1 MLNMENNYENPCKL
15 HENTMPDRCYY
26 IPSSVPATWRPEERS
41 SSDRFK
47 SLNGTWKFRY
57 CRSIH
62 ETDLDFTGTTTALQG
77 FRPVEVPGVWQN
89 YGVDW
94 NQYTNIRYPFPFD
107 PPYVPQDNPCGE
119 YVLDFTFSPQNE
131 APRSYLVFEGV
142 DSCFYVWLNGKYV
155 GYSQVSHS
163 TSEFDIT
170 ENILEG
176 NNRLS
181 VLVLKWCDGSYM
193 EDQDKFR
200 MSGIFN
206 SVYILNRPDN
216 FIYDYF
222 LHTDT
227 KGTTAEISADI
238 TYLKDRTATEAEL
251 YDMDGNMLARRKM
264 EASDESNSIS
274 LIFKIRNA
282 KLWNSEHP
290 YLYTLVFRTPC
301 EVITDRIGIRKI
313 AIEEGKVLLNG
324 TPIKF
329 HGVNRHDSD
338 PVTGFTISAEQMK
351 KDLTLMKRHNV
362 NAIRSSH
369 YPNQPVFY
377 QLCDEYGFLV
387 VDEADNESHGPSEI
401 YYADNRFENKSKRW
415 NEVISDNPLWT
426 EATVDRVKRCVTREK
441 NRTSIIIWSMGNE
454 CAYGC
459 TIEAALAWTKKFDP
473 SRLTHFE
480 SAKYHGDRRKYDY
493 SNIDLFSMMYPS
505 MEEIDNY
512 LKNDPKKPLILI
524 EYCHSMGNGP
534 GDLETYFQR
543 FLKEPYM
550 CGGFVWEW
558 CDHAIFKGF
567 TETGKPMYW
576 YGGDHGETIHDGNFC
591 MDGLV
596 YPDRTPHTGLLEFSN
611 VNRPIRIDSFNR
623 RKHSISIRNLMDFT
637 DTENHVKMH
646 WLLSSEGEVLAQG
659 YEAMPSIPPHGT
671 YEMTLSGM
679 SIPETQKSYLRVIWM
694 TTNSSLLIPVEHV
707 LGFDEIAIEPSGTPT
722 VDRQRN
728 ADASPGKLSLS
739 KAFPYMDIH
748 GDHFEYRLDMRTGLF
763 SYMRSNGKD
772 LIDRPMELNIWRAPT
787 DNDMYIKSEWIRAGY
802 NRATTRAYST
812 EVIEKDGCM
821 EIHINMSMAADAVQK
836 MLEISTVWT
845 ISPDGHISLSMDV
858 NRCPEFPMLPRFGLR
873 MFLPKTMDKVE
884 WLGTGP
890 HESYSDKHRSTYHG
904 KFNAKVDEMHE
915 DYIRPQEN
923 GSHWDTS
930 RVSVSGNGLSLKAS
944 SAKHFSFNVSP
955 YTQEE
960 LTDRRHNYEL
970 RKCNST
976 VLCIDA
982 AQNGIGSNSCG
993 PELSPE
999 YRFDCRNFTFNIEL
1013 DVAE

>member
-534 GDLETYFQR
+534 GDLETYSQ
-543 FLKEPYM
+543 
-550 CGGFVWEW
+550 
-558 CDHAIFKGF
+558 
-567 TETGKPMYW
+567 T
-576 YGGDHGETIHDGNFC
+576 N
-591 MDGLV
+591 
-596 YPDRTPHTGLLEFSN
+596 
-611 VNRPIRIDSFNR
+611 
-623 RKHSISIRNLMDFT
+623 
-637 DTENHVKMH
+637 
-646 WLLSSEGEVLAQG
+646 
-659 YEAMPSIPPHGT
+659 PPH
-671 YEMTLSGM
+671 M
-679 SIPETQKSYLRVIWM
+679 
-694 TTNSSLLIPVEHV
+694 
-707 LGFDEIAIEPSGTPT
+707 
-722 VDRQRN
+722 
-728 ADASPGKLSLS
+728 
-739 KAFPYMDIH
+739 
-748 GDHFEYRLDMRTGLF
+748 
-763 SYMRSNGKD
+763 
-772 LIDRPMELNIWRAPT
+772 
-787 DNDMYIKSEWIRAGY
+787 
-802 NRATTRAYST
+802 
-812 EVIEKDGCM
+812 
-821 EIHINMSMAADAVQK
+821 
-836 MLEISTVWT
+836 
-845 ISPDGHISLSMDV
+845 
-858 NRCPEFPMLPRFGLR
+858 
-873 MFLPKTMDKVE
+873 
-884 WLGTGP
+884 
-890 HESYSDKHRSTYHG
+890 
-904 KFNAKVDEMHE
+904 
-915 DYIRPQEN
+915 
-923 GSHWDTS
+923 
-930 RVSVSGNGLSLKAS
+930 
-944 SAKHFSFNVSP
+944 
-955 YTQEE
+955 
-960 LTDRRHNYEL
+960 
-970 RKCNST
+970 
-976 VLCIDA
+976 
-982 AQNGIGSNSCG
+982 
-993 PELSPE
+993 
-999 YRFDCRNFTFNIEL
+999 
-1013 DVAE
+1013 